1 MKKLI
6 PLNFPESKLF
16 WKKLIFV
23 ALLASLVDAILLGG
37 IQSFISMI
45 ALDFNLILLQEKI
58 HTFANT
64 WNIFFIKEFS
74 IESYT
79 VQNAL
84 IFWSVL
90 MLALVF
96 FRFLLQKKRLIIS
109 EQLFFAFEYY
119 WKGQMLES
127 LQKGDKSKI
136 RALGTAAIS
145 NRLNEDMRSL
155 RRATETLVFTI
166 QAFFHLIIF
175 LPLLFIISWEMSLV
189 IFLILL
195 PLVSLLQKKMHK
207 LAKPLE
213 ENFDIRMSFLKKITT
228 WNNLLLRWTL
238 AVDLEEEKECLH
250 KLNGQIKNKS
260 DEIAV
265 HKSALVSLSEAI
277 ASISVVAV
285 FAMAAYLVYHNLL
298 GASEI
303 IIYCATLF
311 ISYKPVK
318 ECSRL
323 IPVWKDSQLAWKR
336 LEKILKIPKAIEKRI
351 LIEDE
356 KVEIIN
362 LSFSYEVGEEKV
374 FDNYSLN
381 FDLDKFIVIRG
392 KNGIGKSTLLKLMAG
407 LEQSQ
412 SGQLNLCKDFIDN
425 ISYLDQHPMLPGL
438 KQVKEVIDNLALNEK
453 IDLGNNLNIVSPAYE
468 LLNVMG
474 LSDIKE
480 RLDQLV
486 NKNDINEYGVS
497 EWLSGGQIQRLGMIL
512 TLFSNP
518 SIVLFDEP
526 LSSLPH
532 ADRQVILEAILEFCT
547 TENIKLI
554 IVLHD
559 DLPMSWKDKCLEIKL

>member
-45 ALDFNLILLQEKI
+45 ALDFNLILLQEKL
-58 HTFANT
+58 HAFANT

-79 VQNAL
+79 VQNTL
-84 IFWSVL
+84 TFWSVL

-166 QAFFHLIIF
+166 QAIFHLIIF

-238 AVDLEEEKECLH
+238 AVDLEEEKEYLH

-303 IIYCATLF
+303 IIYCVTLF
-311 ISYKPVK
+311 MSYKPVK

-362 LSFSYEVGEEKV
+362 LSFSYEIGEEKV

-453 IDLGNNLNIVSPAYE
+453 IDLGNNLNIVSPADE